1 MRTQEGKTFQHFIC
15 FYWPDPDLKHQDMKT
30 WLLMC
35 NAPAQ
40 TNATNSV
47 GHLHSLV
54 VGSTNDW
61 YTFCYLH
68 SATKSRP
75 TCWMDGAGSSTTKQV
90 QYTQG
95 IVTLSGF
102 IYRDTGNQG
111 KWSHEA
117 GYQLTKIT
125 QDYPSTLTRKGRLCQ
140 HQTNHN
146 YE

>member
-1 MRTQEGKTFQHFIC
+1 
-15 FYWPDPDLKHQDMKT
+15 
-30 WLLMC
+30 
-35 NAPAQ
+35 
-40 TNATNSV
+40 
-47 GHLHSLV
+47 
-54 VGSTNDW
+54 
-61 YTFCYLH
+61 
-68 SATKSRP
+68 
-75 TCWMDGAGSSTTKQV
+75 MDGAGLSTTKQV

-125 QDYPSTLTRKGRLCQ
+125 QDFPSMLTRKGRLCQ